1 MAHKSRLSAPTR
13 AAASDRALTG
23 IAGLD
28 AILGGGLPTNHLYL
42 IDGEPGAGKTTLA
55 LQFLLEGARN
65 GEKGLYVTLS
75 ESAAELRGVAESHG
89 WDVGAIE
96 LYELMAAGVAAEEYT
111 IFHPAE
117 VELQETVSEVLA
129 AVERT
134 NPTRVVFD
142 SLSEMRLLA
151 REPLRFRRQIL
162 SLKQFFAGRECTV
175 LLLDDRS
182 APEGDIQLHSLAHGV
197 IALEHLAM
205 EYGSERRRLQVAKLR
220 GVHFRGGY
228 HDFRICTG
236 GIEVYPR
243 VRSSQPALPPAVES
257 VTSNSAALDELL
269 GGGLDRGTSTLIM
282 GAAGTG
288 KTVLTVQYMIAA
300 VQRGAR
306 VRLFMFDERVHTFRA
321 RAKGLGI
328 DLSDAI
334 ADGRLSI
341 MQIEPASMSPGEFA
355 NEVVRAVERD
365 DVSMIVIDSVN
376 GYMNAMPDERLLGVQ
391 LHELLSFL
399 ANHGVTSILT
409 LVQRGVFGGPV
420 DEVADVS
427 YLADTV
433 VLLRYFEYQ
442 GAVRGAISVVKKR
455 SGPHEHTIREC
466 RVAQGGLEVG
476 APLSAFRGVLTGV
489 PEYTGQGAPLMQGET
504 EGS

>member
-1 MAHKSRLSAPTR
+1 MADTSPSSAPAR
-13 AAASDRALTG
+13 SPSIDRALTG
-23 IAGLD
+23 ISGLD
-28 AILGGGLPTNHLYL
+28 SILGGGLPSNHLYL
-42 IDGEPGAGKTTLA
+42 VDGEPGAGKTTLA
-55 LQFLLEGARN
+55 LQFLLEGARH

-75 ESAAELRGVAESHG
+75 ESSSELRGVAESHG
-89 WDVGAIE
+89 WDIGSIE
-96 LYELMAAGVAAEEYT
+96 VFELTAAGAPAEEYT

-117 VELQETVSEVLA
+117 VELQETVGEVLA

-134 NPTRVVFD
+134 NPTRIVFD

-162 SLKQFFAGRECTV
+162 ALKQFFAGRQCTV

-205 EYGSERRRLQVAKLR
+205 EYGSERRRVQVTKLR
-220 GVHFRGGY
+220 GVHFHGGY

-243 VRSSQPALPPAVES
+243 VRSTRPTSRPPVEQVSSSSPALDA
-257 VTSNSAALDELL
+257 LL

-288 KTVLTVQYMIAA
+288 KTVLTVQYMVAA

-306 VRLFMFDERVHTFRA
+306 VRLFMFDERVHTFRS
-321 RAKGLGI
+321 RAEGLGI

-334 ADGRLSI
+334 ASGRLSI

-365 DVSMIVIDSVN
+365 GVSMIVIDSVN
-376 GYMNAMPDERLLGVQ
+376 GYMNAMSDERLLGVQ

-399 ANHGVTSILT
+399 ANNGVTSILT

-433 VLLRYFEYQ
+433 ILLRYFEYQ

-455 SGPHEHTIREC
+455 SGAHEHSIREC

-489 PEYTGQGAPLMQGET
+489 PEYTGQDAPLMSEAPDQP
-504 EGS
+504 

>member
-1 MAHKSRLSAPTR
+1 
-13 AAASDRALTG
+13 
-23 IAGLD
+23 
-28 AILGGGLPTNHLYL
+28 
-42 IDGEPGAGKTTLA
+42 
-55 LQFLLEGARN
+55 
-65 GEKGLYVTLS
+65 
-75 ESAAELRGVAESHG
+75 
-89 WDVGAIE
+89 
-96 LYELMAAGVAAEEYT
+96 
-111 IFHPAE
+111 
-117 VELQETVSEVLA
+117 
-129 AVERT
+129 
-134 NPTRVVFD
+134 
-142 SLSEMRLLA
+142 
-151 REPLRFRRQIL
+151 
-162 SLKQFFAGRECTV
+162 
-175 LLLDDRS
+175 
-182 APEGDIQLHSLAHGV
+182 
-197 IALEHLAM
+197 
-205 EYGSERRRLQVAKLR
+205 
-220 GVHFRGGY
+220 
-228 HDFRICTG
+228 
-236 GIEVYPR
+236 
-243 VRSSQPALPPAVES
+243 
-257 VTSNSAALDELL
+257 
-269 GGGLDRGTSTLIM
+269 M

-300 VQRGAR
+300 VERGAR

-328 DLSDAI
+328 DLSEPI

-341 MQIEPASMSPGEFA
+341 VQIEPTSMSPGEFA
-355 NEVVRAVERD
+355 NEVVRSVERD
-365 DVSMIVIDSVN
+365 GVSMIVIDSVN

-391 LHELLSFL
+391 LHELLSYL

-489 PEYTGQGAPLMQGET
+489 PEYTGQDAPLMQGEP
-504 EGS
+504 EPS